1 MVTLV
6 AVLQSQSVELA
17 GTRCDPASR
26 HSGHSG
32 VNNAAGAEQLLPRVL
47 MSAGGGGP
55 GLCSFVSGV
64 RRS

>member
-17 GTRCDPASR
+17 GTRCDPASKAR

-32 VNNAAGAEQLLPRVL
+32 VTMQLVQSSSCPESWCLQEVEGQASVNL
-47 MSAGGGGP
+47 
-55 GLCSFVSGV
+55 FVV
-64 RRS
+64 